1 MAIFLFVGSSD
12 YNLEGDSV
20 TTQINNFVSLVP
32 NLERQVPQLEEL
44 SAVDVRGAGEGVVDD
59 GARGRSSTDNGSNYI
74 SAAVGCQTSL
84 WKFTAAKVQGSVS
97 SHVYMGCVL

>member
-1 MAIFLFVGSSD
+1 MAAEVN
-12 YNLEGDSV
+12 NL
-20 TTQINNFVSLVP
+20 ISLVS

-44 SAVDVRGAGEGVVDD
+44 SAVDVRGTGEGVVDD
-59 GARGRSSTDNGSNYI
+59 GAWCRSSTDNGGNYI
-74 SAAVGCQTSL
+74 SATVGCQTSL